1 MSIDATE
8 QSFADDVLERSRTV
22 PVVVDFWAGWCAP
35 CRTLGPVLEAAVDG
49 RGGEVELVKVDV
61 EANPGLATA
70 FGVRGIPAV
79 KAFREGRIVNEFTG
93 ALPRAQV
100 ERWLDTVVPSAA
112 DRLATAGDEASLRA
126 ALATDPDH
134 VGARLALAGLLLR
147 RGELTQAEEALQPIA
162 ATDPRASGAL
172 ARLALQREVAA
183 GALDGSTATALAALD
198 RDDHEAALEGLI
210 ATVQSEPGER
220 RDLARRAVIG
230 VFAELGEDHPLVA
243 RFRPLLAS
251 ALY

>member
-1 MSIDATE
+1 MSIDTTE
-8 QSFADDVLERSRTV
+8 QSFAADVLERSRTV

-35 CRTLGPVLEAAVDG
+35 CRTLGPVLEAAVDA

-79 KAFREGRIVNEFTG
+79 KAFRDGAIVNEFTG
-93 ALPRAQV
+93 ALPRPQV
-100 ERWLDTVVPSAA
+100 ERWLDTLVPSAA
-112 DRLATAGDEASLRA
+112 DRLAAAGDEASLRA
-126 ALATDPDH
+126 AVEADPSH
-134 VGARLALAGLLLR
+134 SGARTSLAALLLR
-147 RGELTQAEEALQPIA
+147 RGELAEAEALLQPVA
-162 ATDPRASGAL
+162 HDPLAGGLL
-172 ARLALQREVAA
+172 ARIALQREVAS
-183 GALDGSTATALAALD
+183 GGLDGTTAAALAALD
-198 RDDHEAALEGLI
+198 RGDRAAALEALI
-210 ATVQSEPGER
+210 TTVRTESGER

-230 VFAELGEDHPLVA
+230 VFAELGEADPLVA